1 VTHYG
6 LPEAL
11 TWRRLVVTLSCF
23 AGRRNSSV
31 SEVAAAV
38 TEAAMAGVISSTSG
52 QTDSAH
58 SGLNRLT
65 SNTEAEAS
73 PGPVEEDASVNS
85 PSTNESQG
93 RNDNSSQHE
102 VQMDADQM
110 AMRLALDVLWT
121 GAGSG
126 AAQQSSHTS
135 EESTVQQ

>member
-1 VTHYG
+1 MTVTG
-6 LPEAL
+6 SDI
-11 TWRRLVVTLSCF
+11 LSCS

-38 TEAAMAGVISSTSG
+38 TEAAMAGVISGTSG
-52 QTDSAH
+52 QTDSAQ
-58 SGLNRLT
+58 SGPNRLL
-65 SNTEAEAS
+65 SNTLTEAS
-73 PGPVEEDASVNS
+73 SGTAEEDASADG

-93 RNDNSSQHE
+93 KNDISSQQE
-102 VQMDADQM
+102 VQIDTDQM

-135 EESTVQQ
+135 DEASVQQ

>member
-1 VTHYG
+1 M
-6 LPEAL
+6 
-11 TWRRLVVTLSCF
+11 
-23 AGRRNSSV
+23 

-38 TEAAMAGVISSTSG
+38 TEAAMAGVISGTSG

-58 SGLNRLT
+58 SGPNRLT

-73 PGPVEEDASVNS
+73 AGPVEEDASAIS

-93 RNDNSSQHE
+93 RHDNSQQE

-126 AAQQSSHTS
+126 VAQQSSHTS

>member
-1 VTHYG
+1 MTVDDI
-6 LPEAL
+6 
-11 TWRRLVVTLSCF
+11 VSCS

-38 TEAAMAGVISSTSG
+38 TEAAMAGVISGTSG
-52 QTDSAH
+52 PTDSAH

-65 SNTEAEAS
+65 SNTEAEVS
-73 PGPVEEDASVNS
+73 SGPAEEDASANG

-93 RNDNSSQHE
+93 RNDNNSQQE
-102 VQMDADQM
+102 VQLDADQM

-126 AAQQSSHTS
+126 AAQQSSQTS
-135 EESTVQQ
+135 DESSVQH